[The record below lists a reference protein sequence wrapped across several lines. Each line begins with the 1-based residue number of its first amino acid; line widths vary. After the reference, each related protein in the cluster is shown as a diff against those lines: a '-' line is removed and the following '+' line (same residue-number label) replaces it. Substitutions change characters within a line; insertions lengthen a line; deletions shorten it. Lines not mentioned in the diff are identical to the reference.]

1 LTSHAERLNYFAFKQ
16 LGEEYL
22 ITNDTGRHLFLSRES
37 LDRLVADPAQLDDDT
52 RDALIRRHF
61 LLAGPE
67 SELAAV
73 KATRRHGGHLLGAT
87 PLHIFVL
94 TNACNHVCTYCQA
107 SASGLTARRTDMSI
121 DTARRCMDVAFSSP
135 AASITIEFQGGEP
148 LLNFKTLRYVVEEAT
163 RRAEASAKN
172 VAFNLVSNLSVLN
185 EDILRFLVDSGVHVC
200 TSLDGPADLHNS
212 NRPYPGHNAYE
223 STRRALTDVNS
234 ELAKI
239 GDPRRVQA
247 LMTTTR
253 ASLGRSREII
263 DQYLDLGLDSI
274 FIRPLTPLGQS
285 AVEWQRI
292 GYEPEQF
299 VTFYTEC
306 LDYLASVNSD
316 RLRIR
321 EFHTDIFL
329 RKILGCEQVNYMEL
343 RSPCGGVLGQLAYD
357 CDGSVYTCDEGRML
371 ATTGDASFRLG
382 TVHDQEFAALIAGPT
397 AITVC
402 SASCLEAIPGCSD
415 CVYVPYCGTCPVIN
429 LAKSGDVFPR
439 PGNYRCGL
447 HGGML
452 DAVFSRLRSGDFPR
466 SMLDFDERHEV

>member
-1 LTSHAERLNYFAFKQ
+1 MRLNYFAFKQ

-37 LDRLVADPAQLDDDT
+37 LDRLVADPAELDEAT
-52 RDALIRRHF
+52 RDALVGRHF

-73 KATRRHGGHLLGAT
+73 EATRCHESHLLSAT
-87 PLHIFVL
+87 QLHILVL

-107 SASGLTARRTDMSI
+107 SASRVAKRRINMSI
-121 DTARRCMDVAFSSP
+121 ETARRCIDVAFSSP

-163 RRAEASAKN
+163 RKAEASGKS
-172 VAFNLVSNLSVLN
+172 VAFTIVTNLSLLD
-185 EDILRFLVDSGVHVC
+185 EDKLRFLVDSGIDIC

-212 NRPYPGHNAYE
+212 NRPYPGHDAYE
-223 STRRALTDVNS
+223 STTQALTDVQA
-234 ELAKI
+234 ELAKT
-239 GDPRRVQA
+239 GDRRRAQA

-263 DQYLDLGLDSI
+263 DQYLGLGLDSI

-299 VTFYTEC
+299 VTFYAEC

-329 RKILGCEQVNYMEL
+329 RKILGREQVNYMEL

-371 ATTGDASFRLG
+371 AATGDESFRLG
-382 TVHDQEFAALIAGPT
+382 SVHDQEFAALIAGRT
-397 AITVC
+397 ATTIC
-402 SASCLEAIPGCSD
+402 SASCLESIPSCCD

-429 LAKSGDVFPR
+429 LAESGDVFPR
-439 PGNYRCGL
+439 PGSYRCKL
-447 HGGML
+447 YEGML
-452 DAVFSRLRSGDFPR
+452 DAVFSRLRSGGFPR
-466 SMLDFDERHEV
+466 SMLDCDERQEVHEALT